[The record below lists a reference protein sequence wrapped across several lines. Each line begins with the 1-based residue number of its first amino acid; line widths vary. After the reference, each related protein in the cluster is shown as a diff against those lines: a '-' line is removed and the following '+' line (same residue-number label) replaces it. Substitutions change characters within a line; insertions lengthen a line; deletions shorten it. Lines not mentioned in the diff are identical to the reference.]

1 MGMGFGGGGE
11 NALKLYTG
19 DGWAS
24 LSNLWAL
31 HW

>member
-1 MGMGFGGGGE
+1 MEGLLMGMGFGGGGE

-24 LSNLWAL
+24 LSLY
-31 HW
+31 